1 MAEPGLPKE
10 ALDEDLWDDFELSQ
24 SEIDSE
30 EESMQR
36 RQQQFRLA
44 AEAVAKAMSLL
55 PEVQKV
61 ALFGSVARP
70 LETEVPRFRK
80 FRRERVAIPHEC
92 KDVDLAVWVSGV
104 GCMKALQKARS
115 RALNDLLADRNIGV
129 AHHQV
134 DVFLLEPGTDHYL
147 GRLCDFGQCPKGKKD
162 CRVAGCGATPLLRQ
176 HEGFKLDWPGASQG
190 HVVLYE
196 RNGGK

>member
-10 ALDEDLWDDFELSQ
+10 VLDEDLWDDFELSQ

-55 PEVQKV
+55 PEVPKV
-61 ALFGSVARP
+61 ALFGSVAKP

-147 GRLCDFGQCPKGKKD
+147 GRLCDFGQCPKGKKE

-176 HEGFKLDWPGASQG
+176 HEGFKFDWPGASQG

-196 RNGGK
+196 KGGK